1 MDAEGGLHQ
10 PLAEGKGVIVMAGPG
25 RFAEPEANLQ
35 FEEHKSEEAVRQS
48 ERLLTARF
56 EVPILGEEPNQIC
69 L

>member
-1 MDAEGGLHQ
+1 
-10 PLAEGKGVIVMAGPG
+10 MAAPTISGRQGRHREVRSG

-56 EVPILGEEPNQIC
+56 EVQVLGEEPLLKQTC